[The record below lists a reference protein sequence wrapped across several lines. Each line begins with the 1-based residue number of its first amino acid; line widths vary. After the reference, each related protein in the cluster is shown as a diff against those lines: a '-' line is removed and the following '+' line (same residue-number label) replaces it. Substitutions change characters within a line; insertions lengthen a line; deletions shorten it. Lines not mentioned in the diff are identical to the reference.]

1 MALHLVSQEKI
12 VRWVIQLDVAVSN
25 TKIDK
30 ESYMLIL
37 TRRSNERIF
46 IGEDVVLV
54 VLGIENNRVK
64 LGIEAPSEI
73 AILREEIVDDS
84 KKSKFDANS
93 QSDNDNYNDLDSKA
107 G

>member
-1 MALHLVSQEKI
+1 MTPLGIPLE
-12 VRWVIQLDVAVSN
+12 VAVSSTQN
-25 TKIDK
+25 DK
-30 ESYMLIL
+30 ESFMLIL

-84 KKSKFDANS
+84 KKAKFNTDS
-93 QSDNDNYNDLDSKA
+93 ESDNDNFNGLDSKA